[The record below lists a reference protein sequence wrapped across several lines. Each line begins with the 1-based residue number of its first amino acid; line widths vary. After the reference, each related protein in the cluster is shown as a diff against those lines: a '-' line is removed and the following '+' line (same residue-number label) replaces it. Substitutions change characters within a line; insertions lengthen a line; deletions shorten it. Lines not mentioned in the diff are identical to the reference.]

1 MDDVVARRETSVQ
14 VLIDSTAPNTANYAT
29 AHVVGFTQSMAAE
42 VLHRNLARLSS
53 GSLNFQRV
61 GLETVWP
68 HMLALVGLGAGI
80 VTTTVLVLRR
90 HLTGKSGCTKMN
102 GCSVR

>member
-1 MDDVVARRETSVQ
+1 LERRLKRGEIKAAVVTPAGFMDDVVAGRETSVQ
-14 VLIDSTAPNTANYAT
+14 VLIDGTAPNTANYTT

-42 VLHRNLARLSS
+42 VLRRNLARLSS

-68 HMLALVGLGAGI
+68 HMLALV
-80 VTTTVLVLRR
+80 LRR
-90 HLTGKSGCTKMN
+90 CLTAEK
-102 GCSVR
+102 R